1 MRPVTTAMPT
11 MPAAAMPI
19 MPAVLIPDE
28 GLPLEEADAL
38 SAVVVGNALVGATVV
53 LNIVFVFPSVLS
65 GSVDDVLGF
74 GVDEVEGNADV
85 ESEVV
90 LELVVT
96 EVVEV
101 VEAIG
106 VVEVLLSVGAPTTVV
121 TVVRRTVLVG
131 TTMTGTVGVIIGSE
145 ELTTVPSG
153 LSMFGGIGT
162 LIPCRRKR
170 FASCATKAER

>member
-1 MRPVTTAMPT
+1 MLTTKNIMRPVTTAMPT
-11 MPAAAMPI
+11 MAAAAMPI

-53 LNIVFVFPSVLS
+53 LKIVFVFPSVLS
-65 GSVDDVLGF
+65 GSVDDVLGL

-96 EVVEV
+96 ELVEV

-106 VVEVLLSVGAPTTVV
+106 VVEVLLSVDAPTTVV

-131 TTMTGTVGVIIGSE
+131 ITMTGTVANV
-145 ELTTVPSG
+145 
-153 LSMFGGIGT
+153 
-162 LIPCRRKR
+162 
-170 FASCATKAER
+170 